1 MWKSSS
7 RIRWAALGLA
17 LLAGAGVAVSISRSA
32 SAQAPAAAVHKA
44 SAVVQGCLV
53 QGVTGFGTLRERP
66 SDEGVKQVDVM
77 LLVKGLPDGK
87 HAVHIHE
94 VGSCASTDPAL
105 AAQGLS
111 NCAGAGG
118 HFDPGPNSNSNP
130 DGNHPHHMGDLV
142 NIEVT
147 NGVGVL
153 TTTTS
158 RITLSPGP
166 NSVLDANGS
175 AFIIHTQLDT
185 YCPQAGT
192 PADPKPARCAG
203 GTRDACAIIQAD

>member
-1 MWKSSS
+1 MLLVVL
-7 RIRWAALGLA
+7 ALGGTGIGVALA
-17 LLAGAGVAVSISRSA
+17 QDAGAKAPPRPAPPPKAVR
-32 SAQAPAAAVHKA
+32 AQAT
-44 SAVVQGCLV
+44 VQGCLV
-53 QGVTGFGTLRERP
+53 SGVSGFAMLHERP
-66 SDEGVKQVDVM
+66 STEGVKQVDVT

-94 VGSCASTDPAL
+94 NGSCGSTDPVL

-111 NCAGAGG
+111 NCMAAGG

-130 DGNHPHHMGDLV
+130 DGNHPHHMGDLI
-142 NIEVT
+142 NIEVK

-153 TTTTS
+153 TATSS

-192 PADPKPARCAG
+192 PDDPKPARCAG
-203 GTRDACAIIQAD
+203 GTRDACAIILPATN

>member
-1 MWKSSS
+1 MWKSA
-7 RIRWAALGLA
+7 RTMLIVTLALG
-17 LLAGAGVAVSISRSA
+17 GAGIGVAL
-32 SAQAPAAAVHKA
+32 AQEQPGHGPAQPKP
-44 SAVVQGCLV
+44 VQAHATVQSCLV
-53 QGVTGFGTLRERP
+53 PGVTGFGTLRERP
-66 SDEGVKQVDVM
+66 SSEGVKQVDVM

-94 VGSCASTDPAL
+94 VGSCASTDPVL

-130 DGNHPHHMGDLV
+130 DGNHPHHMGDLI
-142 NIEVT
+142 NIEVK

-175 AFIIHTQLDT
+175 AFIIHTQVDT

-192 PADPKPARCAG
+192 PDDPKPARCAG
-203 GTRDACAIIQAD
+203 GTRDACAIILPATN